1 MGNVV
6 YSTKYKKNTG
16 AVLNPVE
23 LRDMYLYGINLKSRD
38 GTELPVYVWEQK
50 IRAAQDQIEKFLA
63 IKLVRQLVTESC
75 TYFQDDYL
83 NSLPI
88 IPTSLPV
95 YKPVR
100 LLGLLNQN
108 EQIKYP
114 IEWINNYKC
123 SDDMATRRINLVPSG
138 AATGAATNVV
148 LIGVFAQ
155 LGIRSLAM
163 VPNYWNC
170 QYLTGWAPDKLPQEI
185 MDLVGKLASISILS
199 IYGDLVL
206 APGLSGQSLSI
217 DGLSQSLNTVINA
230 RGGAFSGRIAQYL
243 EDIKVTLER
252 LKRNYLGIN
261 FVVL

>member
-1 MGNVV
+1 MGSVV
-6 YSTKYKKNTG
+6 YTSKYKKNTG
-16 AVLNPVE
+16 AVLSPTE
-23 LRDMYLYGINLKSRD
+23 LKELYLYGIHPLSRD
-38 GTELPVYVWEQK
+38 GSVIPEYVWEQK
-50 IRAAQDQIEKFLA
+50 IRVAQDQIEKFLA

-100 LLGLLNQN
+100 LLGLLNQK

-123 SDDMATRRINLVPSG
+123 SDDMATRRINIVPSG

-170 QYLTGWAPDKLPQEI
+170 QYLTGWAPDKLPSEI
-185 MDLVGKLASISILS
+185 VDIIGKLASISILS
-199 IYGDLVL
+199 IYGDIVL
-206 APGLSGQSLSI
+206 SPGISGQSLSI

-243 EDIKVTLER
+243 EDIKTTLER

-261 FVVL
+261 FAVL